1 MLKFNRKVEYA
12 LISLLYLSKKPPGEL
27 TNNREL
33 AELFSIPGEIL
44 GKVLQQ
50 LAQKDV
56 IASVRGVKGGYFL
69 EKSLKEITVH
79 EVISAVERPIA
90 LVDCADKLCECAQS
104 SCCNIKNPML
114 ILQEKVAQ
122 FFDNLT
128 LKDLKEEQE
137 EKIYSI

>member
-12 LISLLYLSKKPPGEL
+12 LISLLYLSKKGSAGL
-27 TNNREL
+27 TSTREL

-50 LAQKDV
+50 LAQKD
-56 IASVRGVKGGYFL
+56 IISSVRGVKGGYTL
-69 EKSLKEITVH
+69 EKPLQKITIH
-79 EVISAVERPIA
+79 EVISAVERPVA
-90 LVDCADKLCECAQS
+90 LVDCADELCECAQS

-114 ILQEKVAQ
+114 ILQEKMAQ
-122 FFDNLT
+122 FFDKLT